1 MAKSQVRTYVFTPGA
16 ALAGTITMPGKYD
29 LSQFL
34 IITNTTRNTILYNF
48 ADVTYT
54 GTTVSFSRTSNAS
67 YPTLLDHRDGFTT
80 LTLAVS
86 TVSNLSTD
94 QIQIFVEERELVM
107 RPYELGTDAFE
118 RQRVAAPKSMLDAD
132 FEYGLQP
139 TKWQTVSMMRGY
151 PSVYEVPGTDILVS
165 TVTTDASTLN
175 PGGTGHSLIT
185 VTTQSGHGLTAGQ
198 PITISGYLNTIT
210 GFARAEGTF
219 VINTVPVS
227 PTDITGAPTTFTYYA
242 QAKVGISNGDIIS
255 TTYTQ
260 LRKAAYYT
268 GSSVGSPVF
277 SYNNGTSPT
286 TVTVTFVGPHGFVP
300 GDTITTTVST
310 DNGVNNH
317 TLAQG
322 PFFVET
328 VPTLTSLTFTAR
340 ANGTITGT
348 ITGLVYSRP
357 DCFYVHRPFDG
368 GVVLGTSGPSHG
380 AMAVRQSKKYIRYQ
394 SGKAVNYNTG
404 ALFAPNYDV
413 RAVTSTG
420 TFPGSTI
427 TITTDDIDHGC
438 QVGAVIQLIG
448 CTTSGYDGTY
458 TVTGITDE
466 RSLTVQAATTLG
478 STVAGLGAPCYI
490 TVRNWYGATVR
501 AGTFDDQNGMFWQYD
516 GQTLAIGRRS
526 STFQL
531 AGTVTAIPDSNSIT
545 GSNTRFTTQLKASDR
560 VVIRGMTH
568 IISQVVSDTQL
579 FVTPDYRGATTVT
592 GVKMVKTV
600 DYIIPQSQW
609 NGDRLDGTNGPFNQS
624 GYLINPTMMQMIGLQ
639 WTWYGA
645 GFVDWMLRG
654 PEGKYIF
661 VHRLRGNNLNRE
673 AYMRSGNM
681 PVRYEVLNETS
692 NTTTLTADPLI
703 AGTTLSVVDTT
714 FYPPAGTLYVDNE
727 IITYT
732 GKTATSFTGCTRAA
746 NFTTFAA
753 GSTRTF
759 SAAAAAAH
767 PVGTSCIL
775 IGQTATPSISHWGSA
790 FLSDGGFD
798 EDRGYLFNYQAT
810 NISISTQKTTA
821 FAIRLAPSVS
831 NAIIGDLGTRD
842 LINRAQLLLKALA
855 VSAGGSTNVNSAIV
869 IEAILNPSNYPTN
882 LANITWF
889 SLQPSSVSG
898 QPSFSQIALGSTT
911 TFDQSFTLNTTTTG
925 AIVGATTIPVA
936 STSGIR
942 VGDDVFSTSVT
953 NAFAGNTK
961 IISFIANT
969 SITVSSGLITALSAT
984 NNIRITRN
992 TYATPGETIFSF
1004 INSPN
1009 GTDALNLE
1017 DLKELTNTPIG
1028 GRGTFPNGPDVLFF
1042 NVYLT
1047 QGTPILCNLILRW
1060 GEAQA

>member
-16 ALAGTITMPGKYD
+16 AGAGTIVMPGRYD
-29 LSQFL
+29 LSNFL
-34 IITNTTRNTILYNF
+34 IVTNVTRNTILYNF
-48 ADVTYT
+48 ADPTYT
-54 GTTVSFSRTSNAS
+54 GTTVTYNRANSASFPAI
-67 YPTLLDHRDGFTT
+67 LDARDGLTT
-80 LTLAVS
+80 MTLAVS

-94 QIQIFVEERELVM
+94 QIQIFVEEREQIM

-139 TKWQTVSMMRGY
+139 TKWQTISMMRGY

-185 VTTQSGHGLTAGQ
+185 VTTQSGHGLSAGQ
-198 PITISGYLNTIT
+198 PITISGYLNTVT

-219 VINTVPVS
+219 IINTVPVS
-227 PTDITGAPTTFTYYA
+227 PVDVNGSPTTLTYYA
-242 QAKVGISNGDIIS
+242 QAKVGVSNGDIIS
-255 TTYTQ
+255 STYTQ
-260 LRKAAYYT
+260 LRRAAYYT
-268 GSSVGSPVF
+268 GATVGSPVF

-322 PFFVET
+322 PFFVES
-328 VPTLTSLTFTAR
+328 VPTVTSLTYTCR
-340 ANGTITGT
+340 ANGTITGS
-348 ITGLVYSRP
+348 ISGSVYSRP

-368 GVVLGTSGPSHG
+368 GVILGTSGPSHG

-404 ALFAPNYDV
+404 ALFAPNFDV
-413 RAVTSTG
+413 RSITSTG
-420 TFPGSTI
+420 TFAGSTI
-427 TITTDDIDHGC
+427 TITTDDVDHGC
-438 QVGAVIQLIG
+438 QIGAVIQLVG
-448 CTTSGYDGTY
+448 CTTNGYDGTY
-458 TVTGITDE
+458 TITGIVDE

-478 STVAGLGAPCYI
+478 STVAGLGSPCYI
-490 TVRNWYGATVR
+490 TVRNWNGSTVR

-545 GSNTRFTTQLKASDR
+545 GSNTRFTTQLRAGDK
-560 VVIRGMTH
+560 VVIRGMSHT
-568 IISQVVSDTQL
+568 ISQVTSDTQL
-579 FVTPDYRGATTVT
+579 FVTPDYRGSTTVV
-592 GVKMVKTV
+592 GVKMVKTI
-600 DYIIPQSQW
+600 DYIVPQSQW
-609 NGDRLDGTNGPFNQS
+609 NLDRCDGSNGPFNQS
-624 GYLINPTMMQMIGLQ
+624 GYQINPTMMQMIGLQ

-645 GFVDWMLRG
+645 GFIDWMLRG

-661 VHRLRGNNLNRE
+661 CHRLRGNNLNRE

-681 PVRYEVLNETS
+681 PVRYEVSNEVS
-692 NTTTLTADPLI
+692 GTTYLTADPGVS
-703 AGTTLSVVDTT
+703 GTTLNVIDTT
-714 FYPPAGTLYVDNE
+714 FYPTTGTLYVDNE

-732 GKTATSFTGCTRAA
+732 GKTSTSFTGCTRAA
-746 NFTTFAA
+746 SLVTFAA
-753 GSTRTF
+753 GSNRTF
-759 SAAAAAAH
+759 TAAAAAAH
-767 PVGTSCIL
+767 GVGSSCLL

-798 EDRGYLFNYQAT
+798 EDRGYIFNYQAT

-842 LINRAQLLLKALA
+842 LINRAQLLLSSLA

-869 IEAILNPSNYPTN
+869 VEAILNPSNYPTN

-889 SLQPSSVSG
+889 SLQPSANSG
-898 QPSFSQIALGSTT
+898 QPSFSQISLGSST
-911 TFDQSFTLNTTTTG
+911 TFDNNFSLNTTTTG
-925 AIVGATTIPVA
+925 AIVGATVIPVA

-961 IISFIANT
+961 VISFVANT
-969 SITVSSGLITALSAT
+969 SITVSSGLITALSNT
-984 NNIRITRN
+984 NNVRITRN
-992 TYATPGETIFSF
+992 TYATPGETVFSF

-1009 GTDALNLE
+1009 GTDALDLSA
-1017 DLKELTNTPIG
+1017 LKELTNTPIG

-1060 GEAQA
+1060 SEAQA

>member
-16 ALAGTITMPGKYD
+16 AGAGTIVMPGRYD
-29 LSQFL
+29 LSNFL
-34 IITNTTRNTILYNF
+34 IVTNVTRNTILYNF
-48 ADVTYT
+48 ADPTYT
-54 GTTVSFSRTSNAS
+54 GTTVTYNRANSASFPAI
-67 YPTLLDHRDGFTT
+67 LDARDGLTT
-80 LTLAVS
+80 MTLAVS
-86 TVSNLSTD
+86 TVSNLNTD
-94 QIQIFVEERELVM
+94 QIQIFVEEREQIM

-139 TKWQTVSMMRGY
+139 TKWQTISMMRGY

-185 VTTQSGHGLTAGQ
+185 VTTQSGHGLSAGQ
-198 PITISGYLNTIT
+198 PITISGYLNTVT

-219 VINTVPVS
+219 IINTVPVS
-227 PTDITGAPTTFTYYA
+227 PVDVNGSPTTLTYYA
-242 QAKVGISNGDIIS
+242 QAKVGVSNGDIIS
-255 TTYTQ
+255 STYTQ
-260 LRKAAYYT
+260 LRRAAYYT
-268 GSSVGSPVF
+268 GAAVGSPVF

-310 DNGVNNH
+310 DNGLNNH

-322 PFFVET
+322 PFFVES
-328 VPTLTSLTFTAR
+328 VPTSTSFTYSCR
-340 ANGTITGT
+340 ANGTITGS
-348 ITGLVYSRP
+348 IIGVVYSRP

-368 GVVLGTSGPSHG
+368 GVILGTSGPSHG

-404 ALFAPNYDV
+404 ALFAPNFDV
-413 RAVTSTG
+413 RSITSTG
-420 TFPGSTI
+420 TFAGSTI
-427 TITTDDIDHGC
+427 TITTDDVDHGC
-438 QVGAVIQLIG
+438 QIGAVIQLVG
-448 CTTSGYDGTY
+448 CTTNGYDGTY
-458 TVTGITDE
+458 TITGIVDE

-478 STVAGLGAPCYI
+478 STVAGLGSPCYI
-490 TVRNWYGATVR
+490 TVRNWNGSTVR

-545 GSNTRFTTQLKASDR
+545 GSNTRFTTQLRAGDK
-560 VVIRGMTH
+560 VVIRGMSHT
-568 IISQVVSDTQL
+568 ISQVTSDTQL
-579 FVTPDYRGATTVT
+579 FVTPDYRGSTTVV
-592 GVKMVKTV
+592 GVKMVKTI
-600 DYIIPQSQW
+600 DYIVPQSQW
-609 NGDRLDGTNGPFNQS
+609 NLDRCDGSNGPFNQS
-624 GYLINPTMMQMIGLQ
+624 GYQINPTMMQMIGLQ

-645 GFVDWMLRG
+645 GFIDWMLRG

-661 VHRLRGNNLNRE
+661 CHRLRGNNLNRE

-681 PVRYEVLNETS
+681 PVRYEVSNEVS
-692 NTTTLTADPLI
+692 GTTYLTADPGVS
-703 AGTTLSVVDTT
+703 GTTLNVIDTT
-714 FYPPAGTLYVDNE
+714 FYPTTGTLYVDNE

-732 GKTATSFTGCTRAA
+732 GKTSTSFTGCTRAA
-746 NFTTFAA
+746 SLVTFAA
-753 GSTRTF
+753 GSNRTF
-759 SAAAAAAH
+759 TAAAAAAH
-767 PVGTSCIL
+767 GVGSSCLL

-798 EDRGYLFNYQAT
+798 EDRGYIFNYQAT

-842 LINRAQLLLKALA
+842 LINRAQLLLSSLA

-869 IEAILNPSNYPTN
+869 VEAILNPSNYPTN

-889 SLQPSSVSG
+889 SLQPSANSG
-898 QPSFSQIALGSTT
+898 QPSFSQISLGTST
-911 TFDQSFTLNTTTTG
+911 TFDNNFSLNTTTTG
-925 AIVGATTIPVA
+925 AIVGATVIPVA

-961 IISFIANT
+961 VISFVANT
-969 SITVSSGLITALSAT
+969 SITVSSGLITALSNT
-984 NNIRITRN
+984 NNVRITRN
-992 TYATPGETIFSF
+992 TYATPGETVFSF

-1009 GTDALNLE
+1009 GTDALDLSA
-1017 DLKELTNTPIG
+1017 LKELTNTPIG

-1060 GEAQA
+1060 SEAQA